1 MMQELWEVYK
11 PRDIDITPTQPE
23 PKTTNEFLLFLDEQG
38 GDMEGLEDE
47 YTHYCA
53 QPVIKIKHFDA
64 CDFHVL

>member
-11 PRDIDITPTQPE
+11 PHNTDITPSEPK

-38 GDMEGLEDE
+38 GDMEVLEDE
-47 YTHYCA
+47 YAHYYT

-64 CDFHVL
+64 RDWWL